1 MLTNADHIRLLAF
14 EAALDRNR
22 ALWAA
27 LHRAAALAQ
36 GQANTDP
43 QPRASAWESSCQV
56 TQTVRAAFPDGP

>member
-1 MLTNADHIRLLAF
+1 MLTLADRIRLLAF

-36 GQANTDP
+36 GQDNTEP
-43 QPRASAWESSCQV
+43 HTRASAWESSCQV
-56 TQTVRAAFPDGP
+56 TRTVRAAFPAGP